1 MSALSHDPRRSSIAL
16 IGMRCCGKTSVGR
29 ALASL
34 QGMDL
39 VDTDLLICEATGR
52 SIAKIFDLEGEA
64 GFRAH
69 ERDAVRQA
77 LALAPAVISVGG
89 GAVLDKRNVET
100 LRIDSTIVWLTA
112 PAEVLWQRMK
122 GDATTVDSRP
132 PLTALPGLDEVTHLL
147 AKRQSYYE
155 AAADCT
161 VDASTKTPGAIANE
175 IVAKLASERA

>member
-1 MSALSHDPRRSSIAL
+1 MNAPSRDSRRSSIAL

-34 QGMDL
+34 RGMDL

-52 SIAKIFDLEGEA
+52 SIAQIFALEGEA

-69 ERDAVRQA
+69 EREAVRRA
-77 LALAPAVISVGG
+77 LELTPAVISVGG
-89 GAVLDKRNVET
+89 GAVLDARNVDA
-100 LRIDSTIVWLTA
+100 LRKVSTIVWLTA
-112 PAEVLWQRMK
+112 PAEVLWRRRK

-132 PLTALPGLDEVTHLL
+132 SLTARPGLDEVTHLL

-161 VDASTKTPGAIANE
+161 VDASTKTPGAIADE
-175 IVAKLASERA
+175 IVAKLA

>member
-64 GFRAH
+64 GFRVH
-69 ERDAVRQA
+69 ECEAVRRA
-77 LALAPAVISVGG
+77 LELTPAVISVGG
-89 GAVLDKRNVET
+89 GAVLDTRNVEA
-100 LRIDSTIVWLTA
+100 LRKVSTIVWLIA
-112 PAEVLWQRMK
+112 PAEVLWRRMK
-122 GDATTVDSRP
+122 GDATTLDSRP
-132 PLTALPGLDEVTHLL
+132 PLTARLGLDEVTHLL

-161 VDASTKTPGAIANE
+161 VDASTKTPGEIADE
-175 IVAKLASERA
+175 IVAKLA